1 MKTLQEIK
9 KEIEANQEVKRA
21 NDAEREKTDNAFI
34 SAHKAH
40 TVERGYYL
48 FRRDSDVIT
57 ATKSDIDRYADRLI
71 KSGYT
76 RI

>member
-1 MKTLQEIK
+1 MIERMTTRTNAKGNALQVEI
-9 KEIEANQEVKRA
+9 
-21 NDAEREKTDNAFI
+21 DHD
-34 SAHKAH
+34 AH

-48 FRRDSDVIT
+48 FRRDSDAIT
-57 ATKSDIDRYADRLI
+57 TTKSDIDRYADRLI

>member
-1 MKTLQEIK
+1 MIERMTTRMNTNGNALQVEIDH
-9 KEIEANQEVKRA
+9 E
-21 NDAEREKTDNAFI
+21 
-34 SAHKAH
+34 AH

-48 FRRDSDVIT
+48 FRRDIDTIT
-57 ATKSDIDRYADRLI
+57 TTKSDIDRYADRLI

>member
-1 MKTLQEIK
+1 MIERLTTRTNKNGNALQVEIDH
-9 KEIEANQEVKRA
+9 EAR
-21 NDAEREKTDNAFI
+21 
-34 SAHKAH
+34 

-57 ATKSDIDRYADRLI
+57 AKKSDIDRYADRLI

-76 RI
+76 KI